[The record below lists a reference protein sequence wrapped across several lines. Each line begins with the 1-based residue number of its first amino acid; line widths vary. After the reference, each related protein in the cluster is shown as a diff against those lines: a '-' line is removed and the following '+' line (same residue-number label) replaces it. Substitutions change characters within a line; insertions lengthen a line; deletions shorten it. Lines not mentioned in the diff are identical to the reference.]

1 MRGCRCRNAG
11 LTGWQKVQTCR
22 GYPLF
27 APFAPSVRFAL
38 HPPPLTFQ
46 VQVLVG
52 LKRQTGVASRCNA
65 GFLCIALPCHTSL
78 RGNFCCVEEMPE
90 TLSYCGQR
98 NCTFWLYRPS
108 PFPRNNLPRKA
119 TPTPPAKYTP
129 RRLEA
134 PLALDQVF
142 HQRLVEID
150 AGVDRHIIDAD
161 P

>member
-78 RGNFCCVEEMPE
+78 RGNFCSVEEMPE
-90 TLSYCGQR
+90 ILNYCGQR
-98 NCTFWLYRPS
+98 NCTFWLYWPS
-108 PFPRNNLPRKA
+108 PFPRNNLPLKA
-119 TPTPPAKYTP
+119 LGGGHDLTAFHDAACVFEVI
-129 RRLEA
+129 RNM
-134 PLALDQVF
+134 LAGRARIGWPVTV
-142 HQRLVEID
+142 R
-150 AGVDRHIIDAD
+150 